1 MKKLVTI
8 GEILVE
14 IMAVEPGEGFRQ
26 PIPLVGPF
34 ASGAPAIFIDQAA
47 RLGQPCAIVS
57 CVGNDDFGRMCV
69 DRLRRD
75 GVDVSGIGLDRE
87 RPTGSAFVRYRPDGA
102 RDFVFNIRHSA
113 CSSTT
118 ATTEVEALL
127 ESADHLH
134 VMGTSLFSDA
144 MVQLTMSA
152 ISRIR
157 TNGGTISFDPNLRR
171 EMIDLPGL
179 REALDFVCAEADLL
193 MPSGSELFLLAN
205 AGTEAAA
212 VHQLL
217 GRRAKAVV
225 LKRGLDGASYFDADG
240 EISAPAHRV
249 DEVDPTGAGDCF
261 GATFVCCWLRNMPP
275 KQALAY
281 ANASGALAVR
291 KRGPMEGT
299 SSLAEIAAFI
309 GEGAHS

>member
-1 MKKLVTI
+1 MKRLVTI

-14 IMAVEPGEGFRQ
+14 IMAVEPGQGFRH
-26 PIPLVGPF
+26 PIPLIGPF

-57 CVGNDDFGRMCV
+57 SVGNDDFGRMCV

-75 GVDVSGIGLDRE
+75 GVDVSGIGLDPE

-113 CSSTT
+113 CASTALT
-118 ATTEVEALL
+118 GEANALL

-144 MVQLTMSA
+144 MVELTRSA
-152 ISRIR
+152 ISSVRQR
-157 TNGGTISFDPNLRR
+157 GGTTSFDPNLRR
-171 EMIDLPGL
+171 EMIELPGL
-179 REALDFVCAEADLL
+179 REALDFICGEADLL
-193 MPSGSELFLLAN
+193 MPSGNELFLLAD
-205 AGTEAAA
+205 AASEAEA
-212 VHQLL
+212 VRQLL
-217 GRRAKAVV
+217 ARGARAVV
-225 LKRGLDGASYFDADG
+225 LKRGRDGASYFDANG
-240 EISAPAHRV
+240 EVFAPAHAV

-261 GATFVCCWLRNMPP
+261 GATFVCCWLRDMPP
-275 KQALAY
+275 PQALAY

-299 SSLAEIAAFI
+299 SSLAEIRAFI
-309 GEGAHS
+309 GEGAQL